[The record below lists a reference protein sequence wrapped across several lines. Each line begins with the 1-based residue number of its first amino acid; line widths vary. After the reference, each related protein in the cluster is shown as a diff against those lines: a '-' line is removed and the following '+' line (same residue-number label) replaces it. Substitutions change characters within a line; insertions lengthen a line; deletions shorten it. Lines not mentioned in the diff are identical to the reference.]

1 MQQGDLF
8 FSVCGTL
15 KDTSTSDADLTV
27 STSTDATGQTPTK
40 TCNHCNVELDDTN
53 WYKGFQQNKRYLC
66 KPCTRAYQIPIERA
80 RNLIKKIK
88 QGTLAKFDSVKEG
101 HVYIITNSAWPDWVK
116 IGKAILAEDR
126 LKDYQTYSPF
136 RNYKLEH
143 SIFSEDRAEA
153 EREAHTKA
161 ELLGEKK
168 NEWFNIT
175 VKQAK
180 EILNGL

>member
-1 MQQGDLF
+1 M
-8 FSVCGTL
+8 
-15 KDTSTSDADLTV
+15 
-27 STSTDATGQTPTK
+27 STSTEVTGQTPTK
-40 TCNHCNVELDDTN
+40 TCNHCDVELNDSN
-53 WYKGFQQNKRYLC
+53 WYEGFQKNRRYMC

-88 QGTLAKFDSVKEG
+88 KGTLAKFDAVKEG
-101 HVYIITNSAWPDWVK
+101 NVYIITNSAWPDWVK

-143 SIFSEDRAEA
+143 SIFSNDRAEA
-153 EREAHTKA
+153 EREAHVLA
-161 ELLGEKK
+161 ELIGKKK

-175 VKQAK
+175 VKEAK
-180 EILNGL
+180 DILNGL

>member
-1 MQQGDLF
+1 MRQGELF
-8 FSVCGTL
+8 LSVCGTL
-15 KDTSTSDADLTV
+15 KDTSTSDVDLTV
-27 STSTDATGQTPTK
+27 STSTEVTGQTPTK
-40 TCNHCNVELDDTN
+40 TCNHCDVELNDSN
-53 WYKGFQQNKRYLC
+53 WYEGFQKNRRYMC

-88 QGTLAKFDSVKEG
+88 KGALAKFDAVKEG
-101 HVYIITNSAWPDWVK
+101 DVYIITNTAWPDWVK

-143 SIFSEDRAEA
+143 SVFFSDRAEA
-153 EREAHTKA
+153 EREAHVMA
-161 ELLGEKK
+161 ELIGEKK

-180 EILNGL
+180 DIINGL